1 MKTENKRS
9 GMIWAIV
16 VLAVMNLSTLGTILY
31 HQYQSDKPAANP
43 EEAQKQLETDA
54 EKFSGRYFR
63 DKLNLDGNQMERFRA
78 INPVFRQQARAITEE
93 LASMRK
99 QMLAEMAAAN
109 SDTTKLNALSDAIGQ
124 LHSQLKKITY
134 QYYLDLKSICNTE
147 QQKQLEQ
154 LFTEMFTND
163 ASMSFP
169 GKGGRGWQRGKHINN
184 N

>member
-9 GMIWAIV
+9 WMIWAIV
-16 VLAVMNLSTLGTILY
+16 VLAVMNISTLGTILY

-63 DKLNLDGNQMERFRA
+63 DKLNLDGNQMEQFRT
-78 INPVFRQQARAITEE
+78 INPVFRQQARAITIE

-99 QMLAEMAAAN
+99 QMLTEMAAAN
-109 SDTTKLNALSDAIGQ
+109 SDTTKLNTLSDTIGQ

-134 QYYLDLKSICNTE
+134 RYYIDMKGICNTE

-154 LFTEMFTND
+154 LFKEMFTND
-163 ASMSFP
+163 VSMSFP
-169 GKGGRGWQRGKHINN
+169 GKGGRGGQHGKYMNN

>member
-1 MKTENKRS
+1 MRTENKRS
-9 GMIWAIV
+9 WMIWAIV

-31 HQYQSDKPAANP
+31 HQYQSEKPAVNP
-43 EEAQKQLETDA
+43 DEAQKQLETDA

-63 DKLNLDGNQMERFRA
+63 DKLNLDGSQMEQFRA
-78 INPVFRQQARAITEE
+78 INPVFRQQARAITVE

-99 QMLAEMAAAN
+99 QMLVELASSN

-134 QYYLDLKSICNTE
+134 QYYLDMKGICNTE
-147 QQKQLEQ
+147 QQKLLSQ
-154 LFTEMFTND
+154 LFSEMFTND
-163 ASMSFP
+163 SSMSFP
-169 GKGGRGWQRGKHINN
+169 GKGGRGPQHGKHMNN